1 MILSIILEDE
11 QKELLSNLV
20 EAARNLPRENR
31 QPFYIYEMHSGTDI
45 SHMGLPEHEMKDIYM
60 DDIRILANSGLIL
73 ISNDGDG
80 LKQFSV
86 TPLGF
91 EYYRQI
97 KQSVN
102 KPIQRVESTV
112 KNYVESS
119 YFQQKYPL
127 AYQKWVDAESK
138 LWDDNSERQLQL
150 IGFTCR
156 EAMQEFASA
165 LVDRYQPRDVE
176 TDKARTI
183 NRLRAVLNLNSDRLG
198 EREQSLLE
206 ALINYWGAV
215 NGLVQRQVHDDQKSG
230 LTGEDARRV
239 VFQTAIVM
247 FEIDHSLSRMP

>member
-119 YFQQKYPL
+119 YFQQKYP
-127 AYQKWVDAESK
+127 
-138 LWDDNSERQLQL
+138 
-150 IGFTCR
+150 
-156 EAMQEFASA
+156 
-165 LVDRYQPRDVE
+165 
-176 TDKARTI
+176 
-183 NRLRAVLNLNSDRLG
+183 
-198 EREQSLLE
+198 
-206 ALINYWGAV
+206 
-215 NGLVQRQVHDDQKSG
+215 
-230 LTGEDARRV
+230 
-239 VFQTAIVM
+239 
-247 FEIDHSLSRMP
+247 